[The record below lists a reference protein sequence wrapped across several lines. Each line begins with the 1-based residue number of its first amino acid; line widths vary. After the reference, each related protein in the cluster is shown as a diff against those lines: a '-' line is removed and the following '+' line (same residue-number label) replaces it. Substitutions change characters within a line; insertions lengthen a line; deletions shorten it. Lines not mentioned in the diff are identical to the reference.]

1 MIDGLNNHNRIVA
14 SSPDATAGLVSSSDV
29 MSSPSFSAVTGTVA
43 SKDPHAVNGEEASQ
57 LKKSL
62 QDLQVIAES
71 REKNINEVSNFMHAQ
86 QIILSFDCLL

>member
-1 MIDGLNNHNRIVA
+1 MAFR
-14 SSPDATAGLVSSSDV
+14 
-29 MSSPSFSAVTGTVA
+29 A

-86 QIILSFDCLL
+86 QIILSFDCLLWWHDARDANQFFIFVLHLSSY